1 MAGRVNTRFV
11 VILAVAVVILVGGVV
26 GVVSL
31 TSRRDPARYMA
42 RASELLNSNEYEK
55 AAEAMDRAYQYEK
68 ETPKRIGILMQRAEA
83 LLKVSAPTSAKARE
97 LLGQVEGCWRKIVE
111 LDPANVKAS
120 RNLLDL
126 AYRRA
131 EMFPQFI
138 QMWDQLYKDSQ
149 DMLKYSPDNLPAR
162 RYRGL
167 AQVMR
172 ISNLNLGEQAA
183 KDAQDDLRA
192 ALQHD
197 PNDVRAAVALAML
210 DMNAAEEAA
219 RINHPAKAKTLQKQA
234 MAQIDQFVQTHPDD
248 PQALMGRFQL
258 LMRAGVRNKDQDTLD
273 KAMTVLDRIEAV
285 LLKSDHPEE
294 TRDLA
299 GRLVMLDGKIIQ
311 LEDGRE
317 VRSGLHRAEQLLRH
331 TATAHSDDVATL
343 MALGAVLQQQQRWD
357 DALAFFKLARKDRA
371 MPVNIAA
378 MTPNDY
384 RQSAAK
390 SIVDIHLVQY
400 ELAKDAA
407 EKKTR
412 MEQVAVE
419 MKELETIAGD
429 NSPILVMMQGKI
441 ALVKGDGRLAITK
454 LEKVNA
460 ELESRN
466 AEVLGLLASA
476 YLADGQTGA
485 AATTLEKLMAAP
497 GGALQLKPYM
507 DLARLRLRSGDVAG
521 ATDLLD
527 RVLKFQPQ
535 NTDALL
541 LKSQAMIQ
549 AAKTPAEQKTAV
561 EAALASLKPLA
572 QDDDR
577 RVTQQIAALNE
588 RAGHTQAAIAVLD
601 GYLKNHSDDMP
612 VLQNLV
618 RLQMQTGQKEQARQR
633 VEQALA
639 ADPQNKV
646 LGLLLASIKGD
657 SNIGDMV
664 QKIIEQQEDPLS
676 RQVALWQYFSR
687 SGKTKEAAD
696 ALAEA
701 KKIAPDNE
709 QVLGILFDQ
718 AVGARDWTGAARIVD
733 QVKKMNDG
741 AGLDYAAGTFWQ
753 ARLDLA
759 QDKPRNAI
767 ATLERGLK
775 LMPSDSQAW
784 LMLGTAQ
791 LQTGDVAGAERSIRK
806 SIDLKPENTVA
817 WQQLFRLHDQQG
829 DYTQAMDDLKKA
841 LGYSGG
847 GDDLVMQYIA
857 YLGQHGDPKQAVAM
871 REQLAKA
878 RPDDAD
884 NQRALAELYQR
895 TGEPAKGKTILD
907 QLMAK
912 APDDLANISAVA
924 VYLARNNQFDQGL
937 ELIRNHVH
945 QRGDQ
950 ATAGDW
956 AVFARYL
963 RGGNQAEPAIAAY
976 KQAISRD
983 TGDAQAVRREYA
995 DWMFSAQ
1002 QYDQA
1007 AEQYEQVLS
1016 SAGTKDVPGG
1026 KLLVWRRYIETLM
1039 NAAKLDQ
1046 GETELA
1052 KLIQAYPSD
1061 PQAQLLKGLMCERRL
1076 AEPNLS
1082 DARKQQ
1088 LTEEADL
1095 AYDRAASLAP
1105 NQAMGYVQRARFR
1118 FNREDELAQTQVR
1131 DDLNKAV
1138 EIDPNN
1144 APARQMLAAWHLKR
1158 NDSNS
1163 ALAELNRLIQLS
1175 PNFMPARAQMAE
1187 IYLNDGGSMSD
1198 LARLLD
1204 DSIQRMPDVP
1214 AWYQYRARMYQMQQ
1228 QFDPA
1233 EKDLAKAYELDKTVG
1248 RMAEYAGL
1256 LLRRHKDAQALNL
1269 LHDWPKELGG
1279 SPVLTAMRGQALY
1292 RLNRTDEAMAS
1303 FNMALDLANRDARQY
1318 NMVLPQMLA
1327 VMGGQ
1332 ALLDLLAPR
1341 VREDDSGTV
1350 ALAAARVRLE
1360 MGQSQQAMGELE
1372 ALAGK
1377 FKPDDPQ
1384 ETDRQR
1390 MLARVY
1396 FESKQFDKS
1405 RAAYES
1411 VLQINR
1417 RDLMALN
1424 NLAFM
1429 LADDMNDP
1437 RAALPL
1443 AQRAVDAAGN
1453 NPEQRANVLDTQGWV
1468 QFRANDLLAAEET
1481 LRRSVNLSSMPANN
1495 LHLAKVYL
1503 ATNRPT
1509 EARQVLM
1516 QAKALAETQ
1525 KDTQMLQQVQDL
1537 LKSFAKPANP
1547 R

>member
-42 RASELLNSNEYEK
+42 KASELLNSNEYEK
-55 AAEAMDRAYQYEK
+55 AAEAMGRAYQYEK
-68 ETPKRIGILMQRAEA
+68 DTPKRIGILMRRAEV
-83 LLKVSAPTSAKARE
+83 LLKVSAPTSAKASE
-97 LLGQVEGCWRKIVE
+97 LLGQAISCWRKVVE
-111 LDPANVKAS
+111 LDPANIKAS
-120 RNLLDL
+120 QKLLDL
-126 AYRRA
+126 NYREA
-131 EMFPQFI
+131 EMSPQYI
-138 QMWDQLYKDSQ
+138 QVWDRLYTAAQ

-167 AQVMR
+167 AQVIR
-172 ISNLNLGEQAA
+172 INNLNLGEQAG
-183 KDAQDDLRA
+183 KDAQADLQA
-192 ALQHD
+192 ALQAD
-197 PNDVRAAVALAML
+197 PNDVRAAVALATL

-219 RINHPAKAKTLQKQA
+219 RINNSAKAKTLQKQA
-234 MAQIDQFVQTHPDD
+234 MTRIDQFVQTHPDD

-258 LMRAGVRNKDQDTLD
+258 LVRAGQRNKDQDTID
-273 KAMTVLDRIEAV
+273 KAMTLLDQIEAV
-285 LLKSDHPEE
+285 LLRSDHPEE

-299 GRLVMLDGKIIQ
+299 GRLTMLDGKIIK

-331 TATAHSDDVATL
+331 AAAAHPDDVATL
-343 MALGAVLQQQQRWD
+343 VALGTVLQQQQRWD

-371 MPVNIAA
+371 MPVSIEAFAVGNLHL
-378 MTPNDY
+378 
-384 RQSAAK
+384 SAAK

-407 EKKTR
+407 EKKPR
-412 MEQVAVE
+412 MEQVSAE
-419 MKELETIAGD
+419 MKELERIAGE
-429 NSPILVMMQGKI
+429 NSPILAMMQGKI
-441 ALVKGDGRLAITK
+441 ALVKGDSRLAITK
-454 LEKVNA
+454 LEKVNTQ
-460 ELESRN
+460 LESRN

-485 AATTLEKLMAAP
+485 AATTLEKLMATP

-549 AAKTPAEQKTAV
+549 AAKTPAEQKTAT

-572 QDDDR
+572 KDDDR
-577 RVTQQIAALNE
+577 RVTQQIASLNE
-588 RAGHTQAAIAVLD
+588 RAGHTQAAIAALD
-601 GYLKNHSDDMP
+601 GYLKNHGDDMP
-612 VLQNLV
+612 LLQNLV

-687 SGKTKEAAD
+687 GGKTKEAAD

-709 QVLGILFDQ
+709 QVLAISFDQ
-718 AVGARDWTGAARIVD
+718 AVVAKDWTDAAKIVD

-759 QDKPRNAI
+759 QDKPQNAI
-767 ATLERGLK
+767 TTLERGLK

-791 LQTGDVAGAERSIRK
+791 LQTGDNAGAERSLRK

-829 DYTQAMDDLKKA
+829 DYVQAMDDLKKA
-841 LGYSGG
+841 LSYSGG
-847 GDDLVMQYIA
+847 DDGLVMQYIA
-857 YLGQHGDPKQAVAM
+857 YLGQHGDAKQAVAM

-884 NQRALAELYQR
+884 NQRALAELYLR
-895 TGEPAKGKTILD
+895 IGDPAKSKVVLD

-912 APDDLANISAVA
+912 APDDLGNISSMA
-924 VYLARNNQFDQGL
+924 VYLARNDQFEQGL
-937 ELIRNHVH
+937 ELIRNYVH

-950 ATAGDW
+950 ATAGEW

-963 RGGNQAEPAIAAY
+963 RGGNQADQAIAAY

-983 TGDAQAVRREYA
+983 TGDAQPIRREYA

-1002 QYDQA
+1002 RYDQA

-1016 SAGTKDVPGG
+1016 SAGAKEVPGG

-1039 NAAKLDQ
+1039 NAGRIDQ
-1046 GETELA
+1046 TETELT
-1052 KLIQAYPSD
+1052 KLIKAYPSD
-1061 PQAQLLKGLMCERRL
+1061 PQAQMLKGLVCERRL
-1076 AEPNLS
+1076 AEPNLN

-1095 AYDRAASLAP
+1095 ACDRAVALAP
-1105 NQAMGYVQRARFR
+1105 TQAMGYVQRARFR
-1118 FNREDELAQTQVR
+1118 FNREGELARAQVR
-1131 DDLNKAV
+1131 DDLNEAV
-1138 EIDPNN
+1138 KIDPNN
-1144 APARQMLAAWHLKR
+1144 VPARQMLAAWHIRR
-1158 NDSNS
+1158 NDNNS
-1163 ALAELNRLIQLS
+1163 AIAELNRIIQIA

-1187 IYLNDGGSMSD
+1187 LYLNDGGSMSD

-1228 QFDPA
+1228 QFDAA

-1256 LLRRHKDAQALNL
+1256 LLRRHKDSQALDL
-1269 LHDWPKELGG
+1269 LHDWPKELNG
-1279 SPVLTAMRGQALY
+1279 SPVLAAMRGQALY
-1292 RLNRTDEAMAS
+1292 RLKRTDEAMAS

-1318 NMVLPQMLA
+1318 NMVLPQMMA

-1332 ALLDLLAPR
+1332 KLLEMLAPR
-1341 VREDDSGTV
+1341 VQQDDSGTV
-1350 ALAAARVRLE
+1350 ALVAARVRLE
-1360 MGQSQQAMGELE
+1360 MGQSPQAMGELE

-1396 FESKQFDKS
+1396 FEAGQFDKS
-1405 RAAYES
+1405 RAAYEW
-1411 VLQINR
+1411 VLQKYPQ
-1417 RDLMALN
+1417 DLMSLN

-1429 LADDMNDP
+1429 LADNLNDP
-1437 RAALPL
+1437 QAALPR
-1443 AQRAVDAAGN
+1443 AQQAEAAAGN
-1453 NPEQRANVLDTQGWV
+1453 NPEQRANVLDTLGWV
-1468 QFRANDLLAAEET
+1468 QFRANDLRAAEDT

-1509 EARQVLM
+1509 EARKVLM

-1537 LKSFAKPANP
+1537 LKSLAKPAK
-1547 R
+1547 